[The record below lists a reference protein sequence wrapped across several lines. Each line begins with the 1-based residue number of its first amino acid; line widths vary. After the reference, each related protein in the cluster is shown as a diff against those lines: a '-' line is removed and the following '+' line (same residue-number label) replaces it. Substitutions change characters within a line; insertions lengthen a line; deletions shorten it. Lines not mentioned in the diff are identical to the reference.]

1 MFDLRTGKPCSLPAT
16 QPVAVY
22 EVKLEGGTVAV
33 VLP

>member
-1 MFDLRTGKPCSLPAT
+1 MFDLVTGDPCSLPAT

-22 EVKLEGGTVAV
+22 KVEVGDDSVAV

>member
-1 MFDLRTGKPCSLPAT
+1 VTGDPCSLPAT

-22 EVKLEGGTVAV
+22 KVEIGDDTVAV